1 MTSVDKAPALS
12 DSTALAVDCAK
23 YLQVLLVATDMGQ
36 HSADLSTDA
45 VAATTGLSKVRQ
57 AQVRTALR
65 IAGLMHIEY
74 TDKTEGLCGYRLAL
88 GDGR

>member
-1 MTSVDKAPALS
+1 MSDQTLS

-36 HSADLSTDA
+36 HPAGLLPWQIQEA
-45 VAATTGLSKVRQ
+45 TGLTPGRQ

-65 IAGLMHIEY
+65 IAGLMHIKYDENPDSNGNY
-74 TDKTEGLCGYRLAL
+74 LYGYSLAL

>member
-1 MTSVDKAPALS
+1 MADKILARDRVPALS

-45 VAATTGLSKVRQ
+45 VAATSGLSKVRQ

-74 TDKTEGLCGYRLAL
+74 VDDGYRLAL